1 MKFSCSKDQLVHAVQ
16 VVQKAV
22 SNKPQMPILSGIYIN
37 AQPDCFEIQATDY
50 EIGISCKIE
59 GLVTEP
65 GAIVLSGRYF
75 QEVVKR
81 LPGDNIEIYTNKEDN
96 TVKLISLSA
105 QFNLLSLPA
114 DEFPVLYPLIGE
126 TNFTIRDNILRDLIK
141 KTVFAASND
150 EARPVFTGALLEV
163 VDSEV
168 LMVATNTHRLAL
180 KKENLDNITNNIKV
194 IIPSK
199 ILNELARIMVSE
211 IPSPIK
217 ITCHHNQI
225 SFSFDNIY
233 IISRIIEGQFPD
245 YQRVIPPNFATT
257 VAIKTADFSSAV
269 ERVSLISRD
278 GDYNVVKLAFRNN
291 EILITSNNPEVGKA
305 EEAIAAN
312 IEGNELEIAFN
323 AKYIVDILKNI
334 DDEKIFFTLN
344 TPLSPASIKP
354 ENDENYNY
362 IITPVR
368 SN

>member
-37 AQPDCFEIQATDY
+37 ATTQYIEIQATDY
-50 EIGISCKIE
+50 EIGISCKLE
-59 GLVTEP
+59 GTVTEP

-96 TVKLISLSA
+96 TVKLTSLSS

-114 DEFPVLYPLIGE
+114 EEFPVLYPLVGE

-180 KKENLDNITNNIKV
+180 KRETLDSITNNIKV

-233 IISRIIEGQFPD
+233 IISRIIDGQFPD
-245 YQRVIPPNFATT
+245 YQRVIPPNFATK
-257 VAIKTADFSSAV
+257 VEIKTADFSSAV

-278 GDYNVVKLAFRNN
+278 GDYNVVKLAFKNN

-305 EEAIAAN
+305 EESIQAK
-312 IEGNELEIAFN
+312 IEGNDLEIAFN

-334 DDEKIFFTLN
+334 DDENILFTLN

-354 ENDENYNY
+354 QNDENYNY